1 MGGFTGPYSL
11 VTQRLAAR
19 RSSVVSGL
27 LEDEDLS
34 STDDP
39 MLEADIPAASRGRA
53 RSSHP
58 AVA

>member
-1 MGGFTGPYSL
+1 
-11 VTQRLAAR
+11 
-19 RSSVVSGL
+19 VVSGL

-39 MLEADIPAASRGRA
+39 MLEADTPAASRGRA
-53 RSSHP
+53 RSSRP